1 MTKRHEV
8 SKCCLENGAKRL
20 VKLKAATNRFVKKK
34 KKAVCVKCNKMRYAY
49 NVYNCM

>member
-1 MTKRHEV
+1 MGPKGLLNLGLPQTFD
-8 SKCCLENGAKRL
+8 LL
-20 VKLKAATNRFVKKK
+20 KKK